1 LEGDAEGANKEEK
14 VRRKGGGIEWTE
26 KWAKEGRNNICK
38 RGWR

>member
-14 VRRKGGGIEWTE
+14 VGRRREIEWTE